1 MTDESSALVGRF
13 WSLLQQAGCRAM
25 PAASSGTLLVGRDL
39 TEISAGL
46 AELPGSWRLDTS
58 ESITGGA
65 ESARVLPP
73 RGSVLPHF
81 AFARRE
87 GFITVRMIAAGSAGS
102 LVFGVFAT
110 ANAAL
115 DAIHNDVMSRLV
127 YRDAPALT
135 VAAPQSA

>member
-1 MTDESSALVGRF
+1 MTDEPSALVGRF

-25 PAASSGTLLVGRDL
+25 PAASSGKLLVGRDL
-39 TEISAGL
+39 TEISAGV
-46 AELPGSWRLDTS
+46 AELPGNWRLDTT

-65 ESARVLPP
+65 ESARILPP
-73 RGSVLPHF
+73 RGSALPHF

-87 GFITVRMIAAGSAGS
+87 GFIMVRTIAADSGS

-115 DAIHNDVMSRLV
+115 DAIHNDVMSRMI
-127 YRDAPALT
+127 YGDAQPMT
-135 VAAPQSA
+135 VATPQSA

>member
-1 MTDESSALVGRF
+1 MTDEPSALVGRF

-25 PAASSGTLLVGRDL
+25 PAASSGKLLVGRDL
-39 TEISAGL
+39 TDIAAGV
-46 AELPGSWRLDTS
+46 AELPGNWRLDTT

-65 ESARVLPP
+65 ESARILPP
-73 RGSVLPHF
+73 RGSALPHF

-115 DAIHNDVMSRLV
+115 DAIHNDIMSRMI
-127 YRDAPALT
+127 YGDAQPMT
-135 VAAPQSA
+135 VATPQSA

>member
-1 MTDESSALVGRF
+1 
-13 WSLLQQAGCRAM
+13 
-25 PAASSGTLLVGRDL
+25 
-39 TEISAGL
+39 
-46 AELPGSWRLDTS
+46 LDTTD
-58 ESITGGA
+58 SITGGA

-73 RGSVLPHF
+73 RGSALPHF

-87 GFITVRMIAAGSAGS
+87 GFITVRMTAAGSVGS

-127 YRDAPALT
+127 YRDAPALAV
-135 VAAPQSA
+135 VAPHSA